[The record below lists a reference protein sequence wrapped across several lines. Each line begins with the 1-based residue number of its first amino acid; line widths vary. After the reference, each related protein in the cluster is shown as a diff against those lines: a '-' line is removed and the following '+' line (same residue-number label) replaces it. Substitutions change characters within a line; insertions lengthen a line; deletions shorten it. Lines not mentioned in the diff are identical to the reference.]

1 LEHHRLL
8 GWCKYLLELS
18 IGPLF
23 SLDKVENLQITM
35 HGLMKLFEACL
46 TDKLLINYEILKL

>member
-1 LEHHRLL
+1 LL
-8 GWCKYLLELS
+8 GWYKHLLELS